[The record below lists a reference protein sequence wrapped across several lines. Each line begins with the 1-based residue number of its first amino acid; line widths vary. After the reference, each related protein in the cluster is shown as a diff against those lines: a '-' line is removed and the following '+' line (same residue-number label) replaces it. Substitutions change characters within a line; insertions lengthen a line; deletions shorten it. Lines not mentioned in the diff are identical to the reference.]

1 MPRPLFATTLNCRQ
15 FLRIRYPLVGLFI
28 ALVLRVAP
36 AQAISQFSFVVNGH
50 SLFQNS
56 NALLFTVGALALAIS
71 LHLGLGWLWQYAR
84 QATLQRFIQPPTDTG
99 TRTEP
104 PKALNL
110 LFNLTLIAARTV
122 VWIVTALYVTK
133 LFPVSRNWSE
143 VLTRS
148 LVTSFTAPALSIGQ
162 NRYSTTDL
170 LILVGLL
177 LGWFVLSGAA
187 ANFFKL
193 RILQV
198 TRISLGDQEVV
209 AAIAKYAL
217 IVVGTIVLLQV
228 WGIDLSSL
236 TIIFSALGVGIGFGF
251 QNIAKNFG
259 SGLIL
264 LFERPIQVGDFV
276 KVGDLEGT
284 VVRIS
289 ARSTVLRSLDQISII
304 VPNSRFLE
312 EEVIN
317 WSYENPV
324 SRVRIPVGVAY
335 GSDISLVKEVLLQ
348 ATHGHAAVL
357 PHPEPIIFFL
367 GFGDSSL
374 DFELRVWIDEPVAQY
389 RVKSD
394 LFFRIE
400 ELFRAHQI
408 EIPFPQRDLHVRS
421 GRLPLA
427 LSPELEATLQEASLK
442 TENNSDTRQ

>member
-1 MPRPLFATTLNCRQ
+1 MSRPLFATILNRRQ
-15 FLRIRYPLVGLFI
+15 SLRIRYCLVGLFI
-28 ALVLRVAP
+28 TIVLRVAP
-36 AQAISQFSFVVNGH
+36 AQAIPQFSFAVNGH
-50 SLFQNS
+50 PLFQN
-56 NALLFTVGALALAIS
+56 NNMLLLAVGALALTIA
-71 LHLGLGWLWQYAR
+71 LHLGLGWLWRYAR
-84 QATLQRFIQPPTDTG
+84 QAVLQRFIQPPTG
-99 TRTEP
+99 TVADA

-110 LFNLTLIAARTV
+110 LFNLTLIGVRAGL
-122 VWIVTALYVTK
+122 WIVTALYVTN
-133 LFPVSRNWSE
+133 LFPVSRGWSDA
-143 VLTRS
+143 LTHS
-148 LVTSFTAPALSIGQ
+148 LVSSFISPALSIGQ
-162 NRYSTTDL
+162 NHYSATDL
-170 LILVGLL
+170 LILIGLL

-324 SRVRIPVGVAY
+324 SRVRIPVSVAY
-335 GSDISLVKEVLLQ
+335 GSDISLVKEALLQ
-348 ATHGHAAVL
+348 ATHVHAAVL
-357 PHPEPIIFFL
+357 PQPEPIIFL
-367 GFGDSSL
+367 
-374 DFELRVWIDEPVAQY
+374 
-389 RVKSD
+389 
-394 LFFRIE
+394 
-400 ELFRAHQI
+400 
-408 EIPFPQRDLHVRS
+408 
-421 GRLPLA
+421 
-427 LSPELEATLQEASLK
+427 
-442 TENNSDTRQ
+442 